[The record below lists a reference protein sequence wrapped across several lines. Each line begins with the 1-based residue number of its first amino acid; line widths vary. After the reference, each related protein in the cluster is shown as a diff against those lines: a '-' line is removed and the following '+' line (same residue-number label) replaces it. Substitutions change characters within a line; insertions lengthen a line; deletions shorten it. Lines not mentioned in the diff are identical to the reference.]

1 MKLNYVGNSGLRV
14 SEMCLGTMTWG
25 FSTDSEE
32 AAKIFAAALDGGISF
47 VDTADAYSGGKSEAM
62 LGDIMG
68 SHRDEIVLATK
79 FTNAMG
85 PHPNDSG
92 GSRIHIMR
100 AVEDS
105 LRRLKT
111 DHIDLYYIHHT
122 DDNTPLEET
131 VRALEDLVRQG
142 KVLYL
147 GVSNF
152 EAWRLT
158 ETTWLSTVNGYSPFI
173 CYQGNYSL
181 VVRDLEEEVLTVCS
195 RKGIGLVP
203 FGALAHGFLTGKY
216 KPGERS
222 VEGSRSASNWVFL
235 DNMFAENADDIL
247 AKLLDV
253 AEANNVTPADVAIQW
268 VRARSGVS
276 SVLVGPRTAD
286 QMKQSLRSLEFE
298 LSEDDSRALTAIS
311 APKPRYP
318 RNMEAGQQA
327 RRDAALK

>member
-14 SEMCLGTMTWG
+14 SQMCLGTMTWG
-25 FSTDSEE
+25 FSTDHAE
-32 AAKIFAAALDGGISF
+32 AKKIFASALDGGISF
-47 VDTADAYSGGKSEAM
+47 VDTANAYSGGKSEEI
-62 LGDIMG
+62 LGEIIG

-92 GSRIHIMR
+92 GSRIHIVR
-100 AVEDS
+100 AVEES
-105 LRRLKT
+105 LKRLKT
-111 DHIDLYYIHHT
+111 DRIDLYYVHHT
-122 DDNTPLEET
+122 DNNTPLEET

-158 ETTWLSTVNGYSPFI
+158 ETTWLSSVNGYSPFI

-235 DNMFAENADDIL
+235 DNMFAGNADEIL
-247 AKLLDV
+247 AKLLEI
-253 AEANNVTPADVAIQW
+253 AEANGVAPADVAIQW
-268 VRARSGVS
+268 VRGRGGVS

-286 QMKQSLRSLEFE
+286 QMKQSLRALEFE
-298 LSEDDSRALTAIS
+298 LSEEDNHVLTEIS
-311 APKPRYP
+311 EPTPRYP

-327 RRDAALK
+327 RRDSALK